1 MIILKPTTDKV
12 INTIENLVPREK
24 EVVLILVGENSDIN
38 YPMLINELNKRS
50 ICFMGAIFPAVING
64 TEQYKDGVIVKK
76 IPCLQAPTIV
86 ENIST
91 GELVFPD
98 FSFLTEKTDKKYTFF
113 TIIDG
118 LSNNITNYISNLYNR
133 LGNTV
138 SYLGAGAGSLS
149 LVQKPCLF
157 YKDGF
162 VEDAA
167 LICVF
172 DMKSKLG
179 VRHGWD
185 KLVGPFVATKTT
197 GNTIIELNW
206 QNPYEVYRDAIKKDC
221 GKDIAKENF
230 IDISKSYPFGMYKE
244 GGEDIIRDPLKVE
257 ENGEIVCI
265 GEVPENSIL
274 YIMKGDNESLI
285 KATERATTDCFES
298 GVKIDFEHT
307 IIIDCITRS
316 LFLDKDYVNEL
327 KAIEK
332 NITSPIVEAKQQGAL
347 TLGEISSHGEGWVD
361 FFNKTTVIG
370 MLY

>member
-1 MIILKPTTDKV
+1 MIILNPTTDKV
-12 INTIENLVPREK
+12 VNTIESLAPREK
-24 EVVLILVGENSDIN
+24 EVVLILVGENSNIN
-38 YPMLINELNKRS
+38 YQMLVQELNKRT
-50 ICFMGAIFPAVING
+50 ICFMGAIFPAIING
-64 TEQYKDGVIVKK
+64 TEHYKDGVIVKK
-76 IPCLQAPTIV
+76 IPYLQEPTIV
-86 ENIST
+86 KNISA
-91 GELVFPD
+91 GELTFPD
-98 FSFLTEKTDKKYTFF
+98 FSFLTSNTSKKYTFF

-118 LSNNITNYISNLYNR
+118 LSNNITNYISSIYNR

-149 LVQKPCLF
+149 LIQKPCLF

-167 LICVF
+167 LICIF

-185 KLVGPFVATKTT
+185 KLVGPFVATKTN

-206 QNPYEVYRDAIKKDC
+206 QNPYEVYKDAIKKDC
-221 GKDIAKENF
+221 GKDIEANNF
-230 IDISKSYPFGMYKE
+230 MDISKSYPFGMYKE
-244 GGEDIIRDPLKVE
+244 GGEDIIRDPLKLGK
-257 ENGEIVCI
+257 NGEIVCI

-285 KATERATTDCFES
+285 KATEKATTDCLNN

-307 IIIDCITRS
+307 IIIDCISRA
-316 LFLDKDYVNEL
+316 LFLENDYVKEL
-327 KAIEK
+327 KVIEK
-332 NITSPIVEAKQQGAL
+332 NITSPIDEATPQGAL